1 MRKSLCFAMNELND
15 YYRPECVSTII
26 IEAKLRKAA
35 STAAIAVDCI

>member
-1 MRKSLCFAMNELND
+1 MKELD
-15 YYRPECVSTII
+15 DDYRPEWVSTTI